1 MGDIKDKNGTV
12 IYVGDTVD
20 VGGLHVEIQA
30 FVTTQGGAELMAQTD
45 YGDFNV
51 TIIEKVK

>member
-1 MGDIKDKNGTV
+1 MGDIKDMNGTV

-20 VGGLHVEIQA
+20 VGGLHVEIKG
-30 FVTTQGGAELMAQTD
+30 FKTINNGADLMAETD

-51 TIIEKVK
+51 TIIKKVK